1 MRSLGYRLLPLLVCL
16 ALCGCQQE
24 LLKGLDQAQAN
35 EVLAALQRYNI
46 PAQKQDGGKL
56 GYTVRVAA
64 GDFPAAVD
72 LLRTFGLPG
81 RKEVEIADF
90 FPSDSLVS
98 SPVAERARLYSA
110 HEQRLEQSLRTLD
123 AVVSAR
129 VHISY
134 PTDGDAR
141 VPVRVSALIGYQNE
155 TNSPLLVAEIKRFL
169 QNAVEG
175 VDPDN
180 ISVVLTRVAP
190 QQYAA
195 AAGETVVAGRW
206 LWGGGAL
213 LLTLLAA
220 GAGWLWRRRPPAAD

>member
-1 MRSLGYRLLPLLVCL
+1 MKPLQRWLLSLLVCL
-16 ALCGCQQE
+16 SLCGCQQE

-46 PAQKQDGGKL
+46 PAQKLDGGKA
-56 GYTVRVAA
+56 GYTVRVEA

-72 LLRTFGLPG
+72 LLKTFGLPG

-90 FPSDSLVS
+90 FPSDSLVT

-110 HEQRLEQSLRTLD
+110 QEQRLEQSLRTLD

-129 VHISY
+129 VHLSY
-134 PTDGDAR
+134 PIDDDNRA
-141 VPVRVSALIGYQNE
+141 PVRVSALVGYQNE
-155 TNSPLLVAEIKRFL
+155 TDSPMLVAEIKRFL

-180 ISVVLTRVAP
+180 ISVVLTRVSP
-190 QQYAA
+190 QQYGA
-195 AAGETVVAGRW
+195 AAGEAAGAGRW
-206 LWGGGAL
+206 LWGSGAL
-213 LLTLLAA
+213 LVMLAGT
-220 GAGWLWRRRPPAAD
+220 GAGLWWRRRHQRGA